1 MSDTKTNKTV
11 GIDGLI
17 EFGEYLTTLEQAP
30 YRHYMFE
37 MPDSAGRLKECSL
50 DDTLASFR
58 DFCAGKID
66 TFRVCIIYTDYQ
78 QGTLGSCDRTFTRR
92 KP

>member
-1 MSDTKTNKTV
+1 MSDAKTSKTV

-37 MPDSAGRLKECSL
+37 MPDSSGRLKKCSL
-50 DDTLASFR
+50 DDALAGFR
-58 DFCAGKID
+58 DYCAGKTD
-66 TFRVCIIYTDYQ
+66 TFRVCIIYMDYQ
-78 QGTLGSCDRTFTRR
+78 SGTMGSSDRTFTKR